1 MFQLKRY
8 CKEKQWHFAGA
19 RPQNFPTIRI
29 AQLSALLHQKPRMFS
44 NMVSANSLDDIRILF
59 SLEVSDY
66 WKNHFTF
73 NKKSKPSSKK
83 LSTTF
88 IDKLIIN
95 LVVPTLFFYG
105 KYLGEEV
112 YTEKA
117 ISFLEQTKPEKN
129 RIIKGFAKLSVPCSN
144 AFDSQALIELKNE
157 HCDHKMCL
165 SCRIGFALLK

>member
-1 MFQLKRY
+1 
-8 CKEKQWHFAGA
+8 
-19 RPQNFPTIRI
+19 
-29 AQLSALLHQKPRMFS
+29 
-44 NMVSANSLDDIRILF
+44 MVSANSLDDIRILF